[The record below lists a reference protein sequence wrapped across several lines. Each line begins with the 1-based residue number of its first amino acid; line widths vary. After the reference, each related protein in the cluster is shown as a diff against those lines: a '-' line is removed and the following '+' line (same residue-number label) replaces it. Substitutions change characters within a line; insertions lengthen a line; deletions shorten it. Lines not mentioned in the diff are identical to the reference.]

1 MYTDPKIQESI
12 HKVEAARAENVK
24 LSPARMSA
32 EEKENLL
39 KTFHPDYRENQF
51 TTLRIGPNKGGKVP
65 LELAAL
71 LEGKPRVELSHPHLD
86 VPDYDA
92 DVLIIGGGGAGCAAA
107 IEANNTGAK
116 VLLVTKLRMRHSGG
130 GQAKRLS
137 GAAFSGRLR
146 RRAFCRAEGPAL

>member
-12 HKVEAARAENVK
+12 RKVEAARAENVK

-65 LELAAL
+65 REV
-71 LEGKPRVELSHPHLD
+71 GS
-86 VPDYDA
+86 
-92 DVLIIGGGGAGCAAA
+92 AA
-107 IEANNTGAK
+107 IRIQYHNSMVLSAK
-116 VLLVTKLRMRHSGG
+116 IPLNLYSSSTMQEDKNAMR
-130 GQAKRLS
+130 
-137 GAAFSGRLR
+137 
-146 RRAFCRAEGPAL
+146 

>member
-12 HKVEAARAENVK
+12 RKVEAARAENVK

-51 TTLRIGPNKGGKVP
+51 TTLRIGPNKGSKVP

-71 LEGKPRVELSHPHLD
+71 LEGKPRVELSHPQVAMLARRLNGKYIAPHCEHLD
-86 VPDYDA
+86 ERVQEIRDGKFEA
-92 DVLIIGGGGAGCAAA
+92 LIENLMEKPLDEIKELYNHRE
-107 IEANNTGAK
+107 IEA
-116 VLLVTKLRMRHSGG
+116 
-130 GQAKRLS
+130 
-137 GAAFSGRLR
+137 
-146 RRAFCRAEGPAL
+146 

>member
-1 MYTDPKIQESI
+1 M
-12 HKVEAARAENVK
+12 
-24 LSPARMSA
+24 
-32 EEKENLL
+32 
-39 KTFHPDYRENQF
+39 
-51 TTLRIGPNKGGKVP
+51 P

-116 VLLVTKLRMRHSGG
+116 VLLVTKLRMGDANTMMQKAACRRG
-130 GQAKRLS
+130 GQAERLS